1 MWCVC
6 VVGVSDDSGDVVDV
20 TVCYVDDGV
29 VGVVVFD
36 LVLVLLMVVD
46 IWTV

>member
-1 MWCVC
+1 M
-6 VVGVSDDSGDVVDV
+6 VGVVHGGVVCGDVVDV